1 MLLYK
6 RQSIF
11 IGIVLFMAGLLAACQ
26 ATPQFFSPNP
36 AGIGVGITDDLCP
49 NVIVTVGQ
57 QITWTN
63 QGAHKHIVRDS
74 TVAGKSQFD
83 SGSLQSGDTFS
94 FTFSEPQTYKYQCS
108 ADGSLL
114 GTITVSLTP
123 APSTG
128 DSLNQVDSPGI
139 EPTWKKYTNAQVGF
153 SIQYPSYWQEQDLP
167 GENEGQIHHIALK
180 GPEGGVELIWGTGLG
195 GACPEGY
202 QPLAIAKGNWP
213 ACHVQ
218 KDDGTD
224 LWSLADHP
232 LGDTNFTGFIYTDE
246 ATAKSREVVL
256 QVVSTLA
263 FP

>member
-6 RQSIF
+6 RQSVI
-11 IGIVLFMAGLLAACQ
+11 IELMLFMAGLLAACQ
-26 ATPQFFSPNP
+26 ATPQLLTSSS
-36 AGIGVGITDDLCP
+36 AGIGVGITDDQCP
-49 NVIVTVGQ
+49 NVIVTVSQ

-63 QGAHKHIVRDS
+63 QGAREHIVRDS
-74 TVAGKSQFD
+74 TAEGKGQFD
-83 SGSLQSGDTFS
+83 SGSLQPGDTFS

-108 ADGSLL
+108 ADGSLI
-114 GTITVSLTP
+114 GTITVSVVP
-123 APSTG
+123 APSTI
-128 DSLNQVDSPGI
+128 DSSNQAYSPGI

-167 GENEGQIHHIALK
+167 DENEGQRQHIALK

-202 QPLAIAKGNWP
+202 QPIAVAKGNWP

-224 LWSLADHP
+224 LWSLAGQP
-232 LGDTNFTGFIYTDE
+232 LGDTNFTGFIHTND
-246 ATAKSREVVL
+246 TTMKSRTVVL
-256 QVVSTLA
+256 QVVATLD